1 MITHVIPQ
9 PVTGMNDVPVLVSD
23 RVYLAIQ
30 GERELEWMVYLSNL
44 IKKIKEIT
52 YLSKLERTF
61 NTGTARMQI
70 RIAAVV
76 YDNTAAYLICD
87 ASE

>member
-9 PVTGMNDVPVLVSD
+9 PLTGIVPPIFISD

-30 GERELEWMVYLSNL
+30 GEKELEWMAYLVTL
-44 IKKIKEIT
+44 VKRIKEIT

-61 NTGTARMQI
+61 NTGTISMQI
-70 RIAAVV
+70 RITVII
-76 YDNTAAYLICD
+76 YDNIAAYLIC
-87 ASE
+87 ASSE

>member
-9 PVTGMNDVPVLVSD
+9 PLTGINVPVLVSD

-30 GERELEWMVYLSNL
+30 GEREHEWMVYLSNL
-44 IKKIKEIT
+44 VKKIKEIT

-61 NTGTARMQI
+61 NTGTKHMQI
-70 RIAAVV
+70 RITAVV
-76 YDNTAAYLICD
+76 YDNTVAYLICD

>member
-9 PVTGMNDVPVLVSD
+9 PITGIVSPVLISD
-23 RVYLAIQ
+23 RIYLAIQ
-30 GERELEWMVYLSNL
+30 GERESEWLIYLSNL
-44 IKKIKEIT
+44 VKKIKEIT

-61 NTGTARMQI
+61 NPGTKNMQI
-70 RIAAVV
+70 RITAIV
-76 YDNTAAYLICD
+76 YENTAAYLICE